1 MRKYKKLS
9 IYKYAAQ
16 RHQKI
21 DALNESFTAHIR
33 KPPRSV
39 EILDEAKLPEKYIK
53 ITRTADKTA
62 IRTLLKAG
70 IDFPCAKLTYSEVL
84 NILWFKDF

>member
-33 KPPRSV
+33 KTTRIARDSGRG
-39 EILDEAKLPEKYIK
+39 E
-53 ITRTADKTA
+53 ITRKIYKNYAY
-62 IRTLLKAG
+62 G
-70 IDFPCAKLTYSEVL
+70 
-84 NILWFKDF
+84 